1 MKFARAN
8 ILGGEKVY
16 PNLIEVMK
24 NEKITFTQI
33 GELLECR
40 YQTVSDI
47 VNGNTIKG
55 FHYEDAC
62 KIHKVFFPKYDME
75 YLFKRQ

>member
-1 MKFARAN
+1 MYNNLLELMK
-8 ILGGEKVY
+8 IEKV
-16 PNLIEVMK
+16 
-24 NEKITFTQI
+24 TFAQI

-47 VNGNTIKG
+47 ANGVTKKG
-55 FHYEDAC
+55 FYYDDAY

-75 YLFKRQ
+75 YLFKRS

>member
-1 MKFARAN
+1 MYFQLLELMKT
-8 ILGGEKVY
+8 EKV
-16 PNLIEVMK
+16 
-24 NEKITFTQI
+24 TFAQM
-33 GELLECR
+33 GELLGCR

-47 VNGNTIKG
+47 VNGVTKKG
-55 FHYEDAC
+55 FYYDDEY